1 MPMPFRRV
9 VVLRSSVDNE
19 SPEPTDIPEP
29 AMPAA
34 KTETK
39 APAANPALPGK
50 QVRKLQDVAAEIRRL
65 REEEKLSTQ
74 EIHEALQVSFDVIN
88 QLFLQS
94 YKMTMNT
101 GDVFE
106 AQEKLR
112 LGL

>member
-1 MPMPFRRV
+1 
-9 VVLRSSVDNE
+9 
-19 SPEPTDIPEP
+19 
-29 AMPAA
+29 MPAT
-34 KTETK
+34 KTKPE
-39 APAANPALPGK
+39 APATNPALPGK
-50 QVRKLQDVAAEIRRL
+50 TIRSLEVVAAEIRRL

-74 EIHEALQVSFDVIN
+74 EIHEMLQVSFDVIN

-112 LGL
+112 LGLG